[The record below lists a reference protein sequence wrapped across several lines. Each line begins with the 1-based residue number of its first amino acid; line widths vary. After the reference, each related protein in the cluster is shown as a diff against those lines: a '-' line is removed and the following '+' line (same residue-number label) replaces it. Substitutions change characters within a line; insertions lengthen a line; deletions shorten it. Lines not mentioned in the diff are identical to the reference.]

1 MMMISVRKMKEEE
14 IPRVSE
20 LLCACYRWI
29 APKEGFTDD
38 ELKGLLEF
46 RGSRETVRK
55 ESQQEL
61 YLVACK
67 RKLIVGMVALRD
79 NEITKFYVDP
89 EYHRQGIGAVLFRA
103 SEQII
108 RKKSY
113 ADMFLYAIG
122 TTPIPFY
129 QAMGMSL
136 VGHKKGHSGR
146 HVARMKKTFFGVS
159 PTE

>member
-1 MMMISVRKMKEEE
+1 MVSVRKMNEEE
-14 IPRVSE
+14 ISQVSE
-20 LLCACYRWI
+20 LLCVCYRWL
-29 APKEGFTDD
+29 AQKEGFTDD

-67 RKLIVGMVALRD
+67 RELVVGMVALRD

-89 EYHRQGIGAVLFRA
+89 EHHCQGIGAALFRA

-108 RKKSY
+108 RNKGYSE
-113 ADMFLYAIG
+113 MTLFAIG

-129 QAMGMSL
+129 QAMGMSV
-136 VGHKKGHSGR
+136 VGHKQGRSGR
-146 HVARMKKTFFGVS
+146 QVARMKKSF
-159 PTE
+159 